1 MKGVRGH
8 LLRALVLGGMAAVA
22 MQAELHAYL
31 KFGVALGISDPIA
44 LTWHATPVRYLV
56 NDVGVNGVTSND
68 FQAALGRAFDRW
80 QAVPT
85 ASIEYGFA
93 GFTAARPGEDDG
105 WSTLGFRNEPDQNR
119 VLAAT
124 NFVIDEVTGAILE
137 SDIFF
142 NSAFSWSVAAT
153 GTPGRYDIE
162 TIALHEIGHL
172 SGLGHSA
179 IGETETG
186 ASGRRV
192 IASGSI
198 MFPIAFGTGVVTNRE
213 LRPDDIAGIGDLY
226 PDGDYK
232 EGRGTIS
239 GRVLKNGQGVFGA
252 HIVAFNPA
260 TGDLIGNYTL
270 TADGKFTIGGLSPG
284 PHVLRVEPLDDAD
297 LVSFIGP
304 SVDLDFRVAFYNRLV
319 AVPGGGDSGSVTIN
333 VVRK

>member
-1 MKGVRGH
+1 MTRQSRH
-8 LLRALVLGGMAAVA
+8 WLCALVLAGTAVVA

-31 KFGVALGISDPIA
+31 KLGVSIGISDPVA
-44 LTWHATPVRYLV
+44 LTWHVTPVRYLV
-56 NDVGVNGVTSND
+56 NDTGVNGVNAND

-85 ASIEYGFA
+85 SSISYEFA
-93 GFTAARPGEDDG
+93 GFTAARPGVEDG

-119 VLAAT
+119 VLAST
-124 NFVIDEVTGAILE
+124 SFMVDDVTGAILE

-142 NSAFSWSVAAT
+142 NSAFSWSVAAA
-153 GTPGRYDIE
+153 GTAGRYDVE

-186 ASGRRV
+186 TSGRRV
-192 IASGSI
+192 TASGSV

-226 PDGDYK
+226 PDGDFK
-232 EGRGTIS
+232 AKGTIS

-260 TGDLIGNYTL
+260 TGNLIGNFTL
-270 TADGKFTIGGLSPG
+270 TSDGKFTIGGLSPG

-297 LVSFIGP
+297 LVSFIDGP
-304 SVDLDFRVAFYNRLV
+304 VDLDFRVAFASQLV
-319 AVPGGGDSGSVTIN
+319 VVPNGGDSGSVTVN
-333 VVRK
+333 VVKK

>member
-1 MKGVRGH
+1 MTRH
-8 LLRALVLGGMAAVA
+8 RRHWLRALALAGIAGVA
-22 MQAELHAYL
+22 MPAELHAYL
-31 KFGVALGISDPIA
+31 KLGVSIGISDPVA
-44 LTWHATPVRYLV
+44 LTWHVTPVRYLV
-56 NDVGVNGVTSND
+56 NDTGVNGVSAAD

-85 ASIEYGFA
+85 SSITYGFA
-93 GFTAARPGEDDG
+93 GFTAARPGEEDG

-119 VLAAT
+119 VLAST
-124 NFVIDEVTGAILE
+124 SFMVDEVTGAILE

-142 NSAFSWSVAAT
+142 NSAFSWSVAAG
-153 GTPGRYDIE
+153 GTAGRYDVE

-179 IGETETG
+179 IGETEVGT
-186 ASGRRV
+186 SGRRV
-192 IASGSI
+192 TASGSV

-213 LRPDDIAGIGDLY
+213 LRADDIAGIGDLY
-226 PDGDYK
+226 PDGDFK
-232 EGRGTIS
+232 AQGTIS

-260 TGDLIGNYTL
+260 TGTLIGNYSL
-270 TADGKFTIGGLSPG
+270 TSDGKFTIGGLSPG

-297 LVSFIGP
+297 LVSFVDGP
-304 SVDLDFRVAFYNRLV
+304 VDLDFRVAFSSRLV
-319 AVPGGGDSGSVTIN
+319 AVPSGGDSGSVTVN